1 MKKTFVAVLHIK
13 TYRESVKVYQLAGRV
28 ISAYSSKPEM
38 FKDLADVVEQLSD
51 ENAKLDSLI
60 RSKDGSKTKN
70 VTIEDQSLNVY
81 TILKEALILVNKI
94 AKGDK
99 ATILLSG
106 FDSNEEYTEHDV
118 PEKPIIKRIVDGKT
132 LQSAKIYAD
141 AVLYA
146 DRYKL
151 EMSEN
156 PADTGSWKT
165 VIDPASVFKL
175 ELGNLTRAVEV
186 WFRITAG
193 NCHGWGIA
201 SDAVGFIPR

>member
-1 MKKTFVAVLHIK
+1 MFCSPTFN
-13 TYRESVKVYQLAGRV
+13 SV
-28 ISAYSSKPEM
+28 P
-38 FKDLADVVEQLSD
+38 
-51 ENAKLDSLI
+51 
-60 RSKDGSKTKN
+60 
-70 VTIEDQSLNVY
+70 
-81 TILKEALILVNKI
+81 LILVNKV
-94 AKGDK
+94 AKVDK

-106 FDSNEEYTEHDV
+106 FDCNEEYTEHDV
-118 PEKPIIKRIVDGKT
+118 PEKPFIKRIEDGKT

-151 EMSEN
+151 EINDN
-156 PADTGSWKT
+156 PTDNSSWKT